1 MKVSLAAR
9 LHALERQRA
18 NAAAQNRQ
26 HEALIVAQ
34 VREVDRLTYLDE
46 RALGRGDHAQCL
58 AVWATLD
65 ELPDWPVP
73 SGEAE
78 AWTWWEA
85 VSILP
90 VWADWPPPPSAAEAY
105 FGAEITGL
113 QATARERPDL
123 TPQQARALAWALA
136 EYRIA
141 LIYAEVL
148 SVNHG

>member
-1 MKVSLAAR
+1 MSRTAR
-9 LHALERQRA
+9 LCVLERQRA
-18 NAAAQNRQ
+18 RAAAQNRQ
-26 HEALIVAQ
+26 HETLILAQ
-34 VREVDRLTYLDE
+34 VREGDRLAYLDE

-78 AWTWWEA
+78 AWAWWEA

-90 VWADWPPPPSAAEAY
+90 VWADWPAPPFAAEAY

-113 QATARERPDL
+113 QTARALPDL

-136 EYRIA
+136 QCRIA
-141 LIYAEVL
+141 LLYVEVL